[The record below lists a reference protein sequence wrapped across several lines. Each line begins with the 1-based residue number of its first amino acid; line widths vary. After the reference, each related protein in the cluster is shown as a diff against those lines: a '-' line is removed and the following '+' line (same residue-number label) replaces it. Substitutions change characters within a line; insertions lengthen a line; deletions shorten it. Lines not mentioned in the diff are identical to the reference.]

1 MKITKD
7 MNIAQI
13 LEGHQ
18 YLVPV
23 FFRHGLFCLGCV
35 MAQMESVEE
44 AALVHGI
51 DIDALIDDLNATVEE
66 HENSSEVTGEEQ
78 A

>member
-7 MNIAQI
+7 MNIAQV

-35 MAQMESVEE
+35 MAQMESIEE

-51 DIDALIDDLNATVEE
+51 DLDALLNDLNTALEE
-66 HENSSEVTGEEQ
+66 HHDTIEAKTEEQ